1 MVSIVKST
9 SWPHI
14 YKRLWFSSWQQLR
27 NASHNY
33 DLSGSIAWQI
43 FGLIWGWFFIL
54 EIYDTIYSTSVDCTS
69 FRVAP
74 AVLHPAWASS
84 GQHSSISKEREEKVF
99 LQIRELSIH
108 RRISSFGKQL
118 MATQSKAAQ
127 TLSNNNEI
135 GFPRNIDLWP
145 RFSAECWRPVKMIQ
159 PQDGLC
165 KNFYQE
171 QERVCITRNFSFER
185 KYLRAMWEI
194 LCDERHPFIE
204 FSLWKHALCR
214 REEK

>member
-1 MVSIVKST
+1 MIFKLATIKKRKSQLWLVRVHCLANLW
-9 SWPHI
+9 SDLRMIFDFEDLRHDI
-14 YKRLWFSSWQQLR
+14 FDISRL
-27 NASHNY
+27 Y
-33 DLSGSIAWQI
+33 
-43 FGLIWGWFFIL
+43 FIL
-54 EIYDTIYSTSVDCTS
+54 G
-69 FRVAP
+69 AP

-84 GQHSSISKEREEKVF
+84 GQHSSISKEREEKVV

-127 TLSNNNEI
+127 TQNNNNEI
-135 GFPRNIDLWP
+135 GIQRNIDLKP
-145 RFSAECWRPVKMIQ
+145 KFSAEGWRPVKMIQ

-194 LCDERHPFIE
+194 LCDERHPFKE

-214 REEK
+214 KEEK

>member
-1 MVSIVKST
+1 MTCPGPLLGKSLVWSEDDFWFWRSTTRYIRHQSIVL
-9 SWPHI
+9 H
-14 YKRLWFSSWQQLR
+14 
-27 NASHNY
+27 
-33 DLSGSIAWQI
+33 
-43 FGLIWGWFFIL
+43 FGLL
-54 EIYDTIYSTSVDCTS
+54 
-69 FRVAP
+69 P
-74 AVLHPAWASS
+74 
-84 GQHSSISKEREEKVF
+84 QSSI
-99 LQIRELSIH
+99 LLGHHLGNIHLSAKK
-108 RRISSFGKQL
+108 GKRKWSYRSVSYPSIEGSRVLGEQL

-127 TLSNNNEI
+127 TQSNNNGI
-135 GFPRNIDLWP
+135 GIRRNIDLKP

-214 REEK
+214 KEEK

>member
-1 MVSIVKST
+1 MTCPGPLLGKSLVWSEDDFWFWRSTTRYIRHQSIVLHFGCSCT
-9 SWPHI
+9 PRSW
-14 YKRLWFSSWQQLR
+14 S
-27 NASHNY
+27 
-33 DLSGSIAWQI
+33 
-43 FGLIWGWFFIL
+43 
-54 EIYDTIYSTSVDCTS
+54 
-69 FRVAP
+69 RV
-74 AVLHPAWASS
+74 L
-84 GQHSSISKEREEKVF
+84 GE
-99 LQIRELSIH
+99 
-108 RRISSFGKQL
+108 QL

-127 TLSNNNEI
+127 TQSNNNGI
-135 GFPRNIDLWP
+135 GIRRNIDLKP

-194 LCDERHPFIE
+194 LCDERHPFKE

-214 REEK
+214 KEEK